1 MSDFVFNAAKGKV
14 AHYADLAA
22 TTGIDD
28 SLIVVPLEA
37 ASLEVDATLMEK
49 LTLKAILDGTTSEQ
63 VAMGRKPLT
72 GVTVTISN
80 VSDSVTVDCDD
91 FSFTAAGG
99 APISAFIVCYV
110 PETDVSPDQDI
121 IPLTKHDFSAVPN
134 GGDIPVQVSP
144 TGLFVARSP
153 SS

>member
-14 AHYADLAA
+14 AHYASLAA
-22 TTGIDD
+22 TTADD

-49 LTLKAILDGTTSEQ
+49 LTLKAILDATTNEQ
-63 VAMGRKPLT
+63 TAMGRKTLT
-72 GVTVTISN
+72 GVTVTVSN

-91 FSFTAAGG
+91 FSFTAATGS
-99 APISAFIVCYV
+99 PISAFIVCYV
-110 PETDVSPDQDI
+110 PETGVSPDQEV

-153 SS
+153 SA